1 MANSYFTSAFIK
13 PVIQTWLASMECAKD
28 SSSPNRMYISEP
40 LGKKDENGK
49 DLYRMGIIQFYDK
62 SIHQK
67 EAGEFYGD
75 IMELMIYDDFPE
87 VDSIAKYLANHICE
101 PVFYLH
107 FEMYDFEFVM
117 EQLSDF
123 FRFYYDV
130 HKSNGIEGQ
139 TYKKDIHRI
148 LICCTAGLTSGYFAA
163 MMQEKIDKQLP
174 DYDIEVQSCNV
185 NFLSDYIDTSDLV
198 LITPQISYL
207 EKELKEKYGNK
218 IQAMDRVDFATFNVD
233 HVLET
238 IWNA

>member
-13 PVIQTWLASMECAKD
+13 PVIQTWLSSMECTKD
-28 SSSPNRMYISEP
+28 SSSPNRMYITDP
-40 LGKKDENGK
+40 LGKKDENGT

-62 SIHQK
+62 SIKQK

-75 IMELMIYDDFPE
+75 IMELVIYDDFPK
-87 VDSIAKYLANHICE
+87 VDSIAQYLAKNNCE
-101 PVFYLH
+101 QVFYLH

-123 FRFYYDV
+123 FRFFYDV
-130 HKSNGIEGQ
+130 NKSHGLEGQ
-139 TYKKDIHRI
+139 EGPKDIHNI

-163 MMQEKIDKQLP
+163 MMQEKIDSECPGCGIQ
-174 DYDIEVQSCNV
+174 VSSCNV
-185 NFLSDYIDTSDLV
+185 NFLSDYVEKSDLV
-198 LITPQISYL
+198 LITPQISYK

-218 IQAMDRVDFATFNVD
+218 IQSMDRVDFATFNVD

-238 IWNA
+238 IWNC